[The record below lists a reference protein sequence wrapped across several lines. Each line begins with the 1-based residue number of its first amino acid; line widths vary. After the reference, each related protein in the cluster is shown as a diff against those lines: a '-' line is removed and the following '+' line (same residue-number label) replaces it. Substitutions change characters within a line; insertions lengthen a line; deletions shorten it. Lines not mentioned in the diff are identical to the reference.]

1 MTPSRRALSRA
12 VRARGPTTSNECDIA
27 IAAHATICRHETDDA
42 RNRGRA
48 ANRAAGIRAQRR
60 MDHAS
65 ADGDAGAARRAAG
78 NVLWIPGIA
87 TLWIILI
94 VAMRSHGEL
103 DHDEAAEVD
112 GTGPVEP
119 AERRGGV
126 GRPPV
131 GAQLRS

>member
-1 MTPSRRALSRA
+1 M
-12 VRARGPTTSNECDIA
+12 
-27 IAAHATICRHETDDA
+27 AAHATICRHEADDA
-42 RNRGRA
+42 
-48 ANRAAGIRAQRR
+48 
-60 MDHAS
+60 
-65 ADGDAGAARRAAG
+65 AGAARRAAG
-78 NVLWIPGIA
+78 DVLWIPGIA

-131 GAQLRS
+131 GAQLRSAGRHPAGPVVHVLVRQRHTVER